1 MYRVLFSI
9 LLLAALSS
17 GCEKGTV
24 ALAAPATPVTG
35 DAPVAEAADWPQFLG
50 PTQDNVSPETGLLE
64 TLPAKGPRVVW
75 EQALGTG
82 YGPPSVR
89 GDRLVVHHRRGD
101 QEIVQALD
109 AATGQPGW
117 HFEYPSHFVD
127 PFGYN
132 NGPRCSPLLTQD
144 RCYTF
149 GAEGVL
155 LCLDLATGRQIW
167 RRDTGADF
175 NVPEAFFG
183 VGSSPIL
190 EGNLLIAMVGGQPNS
205 GVVAFDAATG
215 KTVWENVGEKTWN
228 GLPMLGWPG
237 ERTVQWNVNDPAY
250 NKQASYCTP
259 VAATIHGRRHILC
272 CTRQGLVSL
281 DPATGA
287 ARFSYWFRS
296 RADSSV
302 NAMTPVVSGDTVF
315 ISSAYFKS
323 GSVLLRVHPDGLGV
337 DEVWRGLQLEMHW
350 SRPVLADGRLYA
362 FSGRNEPD
370 ARFRCVR
377 LADGKLEWDRDEG
390 WPNGGHAKLA
400 AGEPAPNVFGRG
412 SAILA
417 DGKIIALGEA
427 GLLGLFKP
435 NPEKLEEIA
444 RWQVPQMRYP
454 CWAGPVLAHKR
465 LFLRSEEMLVCLDF
479 AR

>member
-1 MYRVLFSI
+1 MNRVLFFLI
-9 LLLAALSS
+9 LFVS
-17 GCEKGTV
+17 
-24 ALAAPATPVTG
+24 VTLG
-35 DAPVAEAADWPQFLG
+35 ADWPQFLG
-50 PTQDNVSPETGLLE
+50 PAQDNVSPETGLLE
-64 TLPAKGPRVVW
+64 TFPAKGPRVIW

-89 GDRLVVHHRRGD
+89 GGVLVVHHRKGNL
-101 QEIVQALD
+101 EIVEALD
-109 AATGQPGW
+109 AATGKSLWQTG
-117 HFEYPSHFVD
+117 YPSHFVD

-132 NGPRCSPLLTQD
+132 NGPRCSPLVTQD

-155 LCLDLATGRQIW
+155 LCLDLANGKQIW
-167 RRDTGADF
+167 RRDTSVDF
-175 NVPEAFFG
+175 QVPEAFFG

-190 EGNLLIAMVGGQPNS
+190 EGNLLIAMVGGQPNA

-228 GLPMLGWPG
+228 GVPMTGWPG
-237 ERTVQWNVNDPAY
+237 ERLVNWNINDPAY

-259 VAATIHGRRHILC
+259 VGATIHGQRHVLC

-281 DPATGA
+281 DPQTGA
-287 ARFSYWFRS
+287 VRFSYWFRS

-302 NAMTPVVSGDTVF
+302 NAMTPVVSGDTVL

-323 GSVLLRVHPDGLGV
+323 GSVLLRVKPEGRAV
-337 DEVWRGLQLEMHW
+337 EEVWRGLQLEMHW
-350 SRPVLADGRLYA
+350 SRPVLAAGHLYG

-377 LADGKLEWDRDEG
+377 LADGQLQWDRNEG
-390 WPNGGHAKLA
+390 WPNGGHSKLA
-400 AGEPAPNVFGRG
+400 AGEDMPKVFGRG

-417 DGKIIALGEA
+417 DGRIIALGEA

-435 NPEKLEEIA
+435 NPEKIEEIA
-444 RWQVPQMRYP
+444 RWQVPSLRYP
-454 CWAGPVLAHKR
+454 CWAGPVLADKR